1 MTRRCWMTEAEI
13 KAVVDKACGHYR
25 WPCTTPTQMIR
36 PRSSVTGPEAD
47 YPGRRPVQWAAL
59 STELEP
65 PLEPERECGR
75 RQRVGRPHDDTPAGP
90 TPAESA
96 PAA

>member
-47 YPGRRPVQWAAL
+47 YPGRRPVQWAH
-59 STELEP
+59 S
-65 PLEPERECGR
+65 PLNRSLHLNR
-75 RQRVGRPHDDTPAGP
+75 
-90 TPAESA
+90 SA
-96 PAA
+96 SADGGSG